1 MCNSFYSQR
10 NGRNVIDI
18 GVNEGLL
25 GDGSSMK
32 MNLPFDHA
40 EKYIKVHKFIII
52 IVLFDFLFLD

>member
-32 MNLPFDHA
+32 MNLPFYHA
-40 EKYIKVHKFIII
+40 KKIDYGP
-52 IVLFDFLFLD
+52 